1 MQQWWKLSFIGLSLL
16 LISGCQSVGDKD
28 TIARLR
34 DRQIDITEVEIEGG
48 LDKAMQSY
56 QRFLEETP
64 DTALAPEAIRRLA
77 DLKIEKEYGIVA
89 PGDEPKGTV
98 SDGITAPQSQ
108 PPQASSISDS
118 GSANRPQNREA
129 ESDFETRATQSGP
142 LPPSVAGSDQPPPG
156 VDDLER
162 AGALEALALYKRL
175 LNDYPLYDR
184 NDQVLYQMSRAYEEL
199 GRIDEAMQVMQR
211 LVREFPGSRYIGEV
225 QFRRAEYFFSHR
237 KYLDAEDAYKS
248 IVAIGKGSSYYELA
262 LYKLGWTFYKQELYE
277 DAQHRFIALLDHKLS
292 IGYDFEQ
299 TADETERKRTDDTF
313 RVISLGF
320 SNLGGADSVVDYF
333 SRYGKRRYE
342 DKVYSNLAEFYFDK
356 RRYADASASYS
367 AFVSRNPFHKM
378 APNFHMRIIDI
389 HAAGGFPSLVL
400 DSKKA
405 FATTYGLKADYWNY
419 FDPKERQDVL
429 DNLKINLKDLA
440 NHYHAS
446 YQKPRKKID
455 KPVYFKEALHWYR
468 EYLAS
473 FPTESESSTI
483 NFQLADLLLQ
493 NRNFGLAAVEY
504 EKTAY
509 DYPSHAKASEAGY
522 AAVYAY
528 RKHLE
533 SSVPDKKRSIKREV
547 VRSSMKF
554 VDTFPKHEKAD
565 IVLGAAAEDLYAM
578 KAFEEALAS
587 GKRLLAQYPNAEKKI
602 TRTAWLVVA
611 HSSYEIQH
619 FSQAEGAYLKVLALL
634 PTNDKT
640 RKGLID
646 NLAASIYKQGELA
659 NTEQD
664 YRAAADHFLRVGRL
678 APTSTIR
685 VNAEY
690 DAAVALMQLK
700 EWKSAAAVLVG
711 FRTLFPQHPLQP
723 EVTKKIAYV
732 YKEDGQLSLAA
743 REYERIET
751 ESEDDA
757 VRRDALLVAADLY
770 EKDAKRD
777 SALKVYRRY
786 VAYFPKPVDLHL
798 ETRNKIALILKFQN
812 DQKAYF
818 KELRQIVAIDA
829 GAGKARTDRTRYL
842 AGKAALVLAE
852 ATYERFTAVALV
864 KPFKRN
870 LKKKQK
876 LMKQVI
882 KAFNRLVDYEL
893 GEITAAATFYLAETY
908 AHFSKALLSSERPT
922 GLSALEL
929 EEYELAIEEQ
939 AYPFEEKAI
948 EVHESNLKLI
958 AHGIYNDWV
967 DQSLQKLAVFMPAR
981 YAKSETSSR
990 IVGSIEVYAF
1000 EIEQPAPST
1009 TAATG
1014 ANAPT
1019 PETANGTSATQ
1030 NNASGQDPAAE
1041 PEETGEADAAGN
1053 AKADEPSE
1061 AGRNAT
1067 SGSTG
1072 QAAETPVAMHEAT
1085 KRGDQ

>member
-1 MQQWWKLSFIGLSLL
+1 MTRKLCIIGMALL
-16 LISGCQSVGDKD
+16 LISACQSVGDRD

-34 DRQIDITEVEIEGG
+34 HRQIDITEVEIKGG

-56 QRFLEETP
+56 QHFLEEAP

-77 DLKIEKEYGIVA
+77 DLKIEKEYGTFT
-89 PGDEPKGTV
+89 PGDEPKGTA
-98 SDGITAPQSQ
+98 SDGISAPPMSE
-108 PPQASSISDS
+108 PPQMSPITNA

-142 LPPSVAGSDQPPPG
+142 LPPSVAGSDQLPPAG
-156 VDDLER
+156 DDLER
-162 AGALEALALYKRL
+162 AGPLEALALYKRL

-199 GRIDEAMQVMQR
+199 GKIDEAMQVMQR
-211 LVREFPGSRYIGEV
+211 LVREYPGSRYIDEV
-225 QFRRAEYFFSHR
+225 QFRRAEYFFTHR

-248 IVAIGKGSSYYELA
+248 IVAIGKGSSYYELS
-262 LYKLGWTFYKQELYE
+262 LYKLGWTFYKQELYKE
-277 DAQHRFIALLDHKLS
+277 AQHRFIALLDHKLS
-292 IGYDFEQ
+292 TGYDFEQ

-320 SNLGGADSVVDYF
+320 SNLGGADSAVEYF
-333 SRYGKRRYE
+333 SRYGKRTYE
-342 DKVYSNLAEFYFDK
+342 DKVYSNLGEFYFDK
-356 RRYADASASYS
+356 RRYADASASYR
-367 AFVSRNPFHKM
+367 AFVSRNAFHKM
-378 APNFHMRIIDI
+378 APIFHMRIIEI

-400 DSKKA
+400 DSKKE

-429 DNLKINLKDLA
+429 ENLKTNLKDLA

-446 YQKPRKKID
+446 YQKPRKKAD

-468 EYLAS
+468 QYLAS
-473 FPTESESSTI
+473 FPSEKESSTI

-493 NRNFGLAAVEY
+493 NRDFAAAAVEY

-509 DYPSHAKASEAGY
+509 DYPSHEKASEAGY

-533 SSVPDKKRSIKREV
+533 TTAPDKKIPVKREV

-554 VDTFPKHEKAD
+554 VDTFPKHEKAA

-578 KAFEEALAS
+578 KAYEQALAA
-587 GKRLLAQYPNAEKKI
+587 GKRVLAQYPNADLKI
-602 TRTAWLVVA
+602 TRTSWLIVA
-611 HSSYEIQH
+611 HCSYEIQQ
-619 FSQAEGAYLKVLALL
+619 FSEAEGAYLKVLALL
-634 PTNDKT
+634 PANDKT

-659 NTEQD
+659 NTAQN

-690 DAAVALMQLK
+690 DGAVALMQLK
-700 EWKSAAAVLVG
+700 EWKSAAAVLKG

-743 REYERIET
+743 GEYERIET

-770 EKDAKRD
+770 EKDGKRD
-777 SALKVYRRY
+777 SALMVYRRY

-812 DQKAYF
+812 NQMAYYE
-818 KELRQIVAIDA
+818 ELRQIVAIDA
-829 GAGKARTDRTRYL
+829 AAGSDRTDRTRYL
-842 AGKAALVLAE
+842 AGKAALVLSE
-852 ATYERFTAVALV
+852 ATYKRFTDVALV
-864 KPFKRN
+864 KPFKQN
-870 LKKKQK
+870 LKKKQT
-876 LMKQVI
+876 LMKCVI
-882 KAFNRLVDYEL
+882 KELGRLVDYEL

-908 AHFSKALLSSERPT
+908 AHFSRALMTSERPE
-922 GLSALEL
+922 GLDDLEM

-958 AHGIYNDWV
+958 ARGVYNDWV
-967 DQSLQKLAVFMPAR
+967 DKSLQKLAVFMPAR
-981 YAKSETSSR
+981 YAKPEAPSEIVSSL
-990 IVGSIEVYAF
+990 EVYSF
-1000 EIEQPAPST
+1000 EIEQPAPAAS
-1009 TAATG
+1009 AATG
-1014 ANAPT
+1014 TDAPK
-1019 PETANGTSATQ
+1019 PETASGTGATQ
-1030 NNASGQDPAAE
+1030 NNTSELDTAAE
-1041 PEETGEADAAGN
+1041 PAGKEDGNEVGN
-1053 AKADEPSE
+1053 AKEDGAAVTD
-1061 AGRNAT
+1061 RNDGPNSIDQT
-1067 SGSTG
+1067 V
-1072 QAAETPVAMHEAT
+1072 QKRAAM
-1085 KRGDQ
+1085 Q